1 MLAKRYKLTDAD
13 ISDAQRTNFVWL
25 RKLLG
30 EKGYAMF
37 SPAEKWQHYGELD
50 LLVFK
55 KKDSQV
61 TTTPVLVY
69 PGRNDT
75 IVLRSWSGEEQHLV
89 IEEIRRD
96 IPRSHV
102 RNLRLRQARRPLIGD
117 WRDYLSANDIE
128 AARLLDLG
136 V

>member
-1 MLAKRYKLTDAD
+1 MLAKRFKLTDAD
-13 ISDAQRTNFVWL
+13 ISDKQRTNFVWL

-37 SPAEKWQHYGELD
+37 SPVEKWQHYSELD
-50 LLVFK
+50 LLVIK
-55 KKDSQV
+55 KKAPQV
-61 TTTPVLVY
+61 TSATVLIY

-75 IVLRSWSGEEQHLV
+75 IVMRPWSGKEQHLV
-89 IEEIRRD
+89 IEQIRND
-96 IPRSHV
+96 IPLHHA
-102 RNLRLRQARRPLIGD
+102 RNLKLRQARRPLVGD
-117 WRDYLSANDIE
+117 WRDYLSLSDHE

>member
-1 MLAKRYKLTDAD
+1 MLAKRFKLTDAD
-13 ISDAQRTNFVWL
+13 IGDIQRANFVWL

-30 EKGYAMF
+30 ETGYAMF
-37 SPAEKWQHYGELD
+37 SPVEKWQHYGGLD

-55 KKDSQV
+55 KKASQV

-69 PGRNDT
+69 PGRKDT
-75 IVLRSWSGEEQHLV
+75 IVMRPWSGPEQRLV
-89 IEEIRRD
+89 IKEIRGD
-96 IPRSHV
+96 IPRNHA

-117 WRDYLSANDIE
+117 WRDYLSPNDIE